1 MNILDMKRKLL
12 PLSGYMGGGGD
23 SGGGGSSTSTSYN
36 TNIPEYARPFV
47 ETMLGTAQQQV
58 YEYGPSDAVYEDV
71 PVYAEQGYSDPR
83 SGIKPAK
90 VQIGTERKLVSGSGE
105 MVPKG
110 MKAYKPFSEDP
121 SKYFAG
127 PSDLQTGARLAA
139 QNMGV
144 IPETMQATGY
154 ANAAGQGGLDSAGRA
169 YGYGNAGF
177 QSGQQGQQIGTQG
190 GGYYGGMGAG
200 YGQQGAG
207 YGAQAADVGQ
217 MGLRAEQYG
226 RNVSSQAEKY
236 ARQAA
241 NAQRNYAAQATN
253 PAAYQQYMSPYM
265 QNVVDVQNQA
275 AQRNADIAS
284 TQRGAQFARAGA
296 YGGSRQA
303 IENAEA
309 NRALQTTMNVNQAQ
323 GLQNAYGQAQQNL
336 QYGAGLGLQGLQGAQ
351 QGLGTALQGG
361 QLGLSGIGTALQ
373 GLQGG
378 MQGSGLGIQGAQAGL
393 QGVDRQLAGT
403 AQGMQGAGMGLQG
416 VSGAQAGYGLANQAA
431 GQLGQLG
438 QNIYGQQVGN
448 INLQNQLG
456 AQQQQEQQAI
466 LNQQIQN
473 YATAQQYPM
482 MQLSNMSN
490 LLRGMPMQST
500 TVQGYQAQPNA
511 MSQLGGLGLTAA
523 GIAGLGKAKGG
534 RIKEKKRPAGLAE
547 LALSRMV

>member
-1 MNILDMKRKLL
+1 
-12 PLSGYMGGGGD
+12 
-23 SGGGGSSTSTSYN
+23 
-36 TNIPEYARPFV
+36 
-47 ETMLGTAQQQV
+47 
-58 YEYGPSDAVYEDV
+58 
-71 PVYAEQGYSDPR
+71 
-83 SGIKPAK
+83 
-90 VQIGTERKLVSGSGE
+90 
-105 MVPKG
+105 
-110 MKAYKPFSEDP
+110 
-121 SKYFAG
+121 
-127 PSDLQTGARLAA
+127 
-139 QNMGV
+139 
-144 IPETMQATGY
+144 
-154 ANAAGQGGLDSAGRA
+154 
-169 YGYGNAGF
+169 
-177 QSGQQGQQIGTQG
+177 
-190 GGYYGGMGAG
+190 
-200 YGQQGAG
+200 
-207 YGAQAADVGQ
+207 
-217 MGLRAEQYG
+217 
-226 RNVSSQAEKY
+226 
-236 ARQAA
+236 
-241 NAQRNYAAQATN
+241 
-253 PAAYQQYMSPYM
+253 M

-336 QYGAGLGLQGLQGAQ
+336 QYGANLGLQGLQGAQ

-511 MSQLGGLGLTAA
+511 LSQLGGLGLTAA